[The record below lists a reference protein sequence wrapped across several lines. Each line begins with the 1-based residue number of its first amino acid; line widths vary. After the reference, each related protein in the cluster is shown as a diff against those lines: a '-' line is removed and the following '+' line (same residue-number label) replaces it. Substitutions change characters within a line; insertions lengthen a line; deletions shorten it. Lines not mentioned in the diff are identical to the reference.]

1 MENSEL
7 SIIGKL
13 VFSNWTLTKKN
24 IDSEDVN
31 IKLPDDIVFL
41 IDKYFLMF
49 KEYDAEKYV
58 SKIIDL
64 TWTKPYISNSIYIQP
79 YVDDIINNKNKRLC
93 LKILLEKDEFF
104 KNAWITHKGDSTR
117 DIQTFTHPSHTW
129 LSSLSLAWIYIRVH

>member
-31 IKLPDDIVFL
+31 IKLPYDIVFL

-64 TWTKPYISNSIYIQP
+64 TN
-79 YVDDIINNKNKRLC
+79 NNK
-93 LKILLEKDEFF
+93 ILRK
-104 KNAWITHKGDSTR
+104 
-117 DIQTFTHPSHTW
+117 
-129 LSSLSLAWIYIRVH
+129 

>member
-1 MENSEL
+1 MKNSDL

-24 IDSEDVN
+24 IDLEDVN
-31 IKLPDDIVFL
+31 VKLPYDIVFL

-64 TWTKPYISNSIYIQP
+64 TWTKPYISNSIHIQP
-79 YVDDIINNKNKRLC
+79 YVDDIINNLDKKLC
-93 LKILLEKDEFF
+93 LKILLEKDEYF

-117 DIQTFTHPSHTW
+117 DVKTFTHPSHTW
-129 LSSLSLAWIYIRVH
+129 LSSLCLAWIYIRVH